1 MWETK
6 YEESLQTVFTLEE
19 EKEELVKKYE
29 ESIEHYKSVSVDIIS
44 IEHYKSVSVDI
55 VNYTVY
61 NTQCTLRC
69 TVNFFLLKSK

>member
-29 ESIEHYKSVSVDIIS
+29 ESIEHYKSVSVDI
-44 IEHYKSVSVDI
+44 

-69 TVNFFLLKSK
+69 TANFFLLKVNNQKFIMSFMIKN